1 MKRKGESDVG
11 LDKER
16 RYACCWRS
24 AVCFFKSSIKRDKKK
39 GTAFLFSSSKVSLIG
54 VSEH

>member
-24 AVCFFKSSIKRDKKK
+24 AVCLFKSSIKRDKKK